1 MDSDLAVLYQKYVA
15 YMADLRRAREAMRSE
30 RSWLPCPETLTSDQ
44 FDEMWRLA
52 GQHPGLR
59 DRWLRRLTHGY
70 EQEKSEIA
78 RSLAEINA
86 PRRAAL
92 QAKPPSYSAASGP

>member
-1 MDSDLAVLYQKYVA
+1 MDSDLAGLYQQYLA
-15 YMADLRRAREAMRSE
+15 YMTDMRRGSEAMRA
-30 RSWLPCPETLTSDQ
+30 RSQWLPLPETLTFDQ

-52 GQHPGLR
+52 GAHSGLR
-59 DRWLRRLTHGY
+59 ERWLRRLSNGY
-70 EQEKSEIA
+70 EREKAEIA

-92 QAKPPSYSAASGP
+92 QAKRAA

>member
-1 MDSDLAVLYQKYVA
+1 MDSELAGLYQKYLA
-15 YMADLRRAREAMRSE
+15 YMADMRRACEAMRGES
-30 RSWLPCPETLTSDQ
+30 RWLPPPEILTSDQ

-59 DRWLRRLTHGY
+59 ERWLRRLAHGY
-70 EQEKSEIA
+70 EHEKTEIA
-78 RSLAEINA
+78 RSLAEVNA

-92 QAKPPSYSAASGP
+92 QAKRAA